1 MSCSLL
7 SLISFWVVVIPLFCI
22 VSFLKDPECFLA
34 EVCAVIICLV
44 LFAFI
49 GGLSWGVYKIL
60 SHYYPCDTES
70 CESSSSC
77 VTKEN
82 KQNTQ
87 ISEIDQQIRKLQNQK
102 QDLEKKLSET
112 K

>member
-1 MSCSLL
+1 M
-7 SLISFWVVVIPLFCI
+7 VVVISLACI
-22 VSFLKDPECFLA
+22 ISFLTDPEGFLA
-34 EVCAVIICLV
+34 TVCAVIFCLV

-49 GGLSWGVYKIL
+49 GGLSWGVYKCL
-60 SHYYPCDTES
+60 SHFIPCDTGS

-77 VTKEN
+77 ATKEN

-87 ISEIDQQIRKLQNQK
+87 ISEIDKQIQKLQNQK
-102 QDLEKKLSET
+102 QELEKKLSET

>member
-1 MSCSLL
+1 MTCSAL
-7 SLISFWVVVIPLFCI
+7 SLISVLIVIIPLACI
-22 VSFLKDPECFLA
+22 FFFLA
-34 EVCAVIICLV
+34 DPDGFLATVGAVGICLV

-49 GGLSWGVYKIL
+49 LGLSLGVYKIL
-60 SHYYPCDTES
+60 SHYYPCDTGS

-77 VTKEN
+77 ATKEN

-87 ISEIDQQIRKLQNQK
+87 ISEIDKQIQKLQNQK
-102 QDLEKKLSET
+102 KELEKKLSET

>member
-1 MSCSLL
+1 MTCSLL
-7 SLISFWVVVIPLFCI
+7 SLISVLIVIITLACI
-22 VSFLKDPECFLA
+22 FFFLADPEGFLA
-34 EVCAVIICLV
+34 TVCGVGFCLV

-60 SHYYPCDTES
+60 SHYYPCDTGS

-77 VTKEN
+77 VKKEN
-82 KQNTQ
+82 KQNSQ
-87 ISEIDQQIRKLQNQK
+87 ISEIDKQIQKLQNQK
-102 QDLEKKLSET
+102 QKLEKKLSET